1 MIQVGRAGKIRSQ
14 VHLHYD
20 RAGTGVDQRY
30 GMGRNCAPARAA
42 KTIVKTY
49 AIDGDC
55 TQLGALLV
63 NDVTAVVP
71 RRSRDHRASVLR

>member
-1 MIQVGRAGKIRSQ
+1 
-14 VHLHYD
+14 
-20 RAGTGVDQRY
+20 
-30 GMGRNCAPARAA
+30 MGRNCAPARAA